1 MAKGSAKGKGL
12 ASAKG
17 VVRGGKRKPKDTN
30 PRGYHS
36 KKG

>member
-1 MAKGSAKGKGL
+1 MAKAMKAKAKG
-12 ASAKG
+12 A
-17 VVRGGKRKPKDTN
+17 VRGGKSKPKDTN